1 MEYTSTKEGSTLT
14 VVIKGRL
21 DTNSSH
27 EMSQFIKENIGG
39 ITELIFDLKEMQ
51 YFSSTGLRV
60 LIEAQKIMDTQG
72 SMKLKNVNSDAMAIL
87 YTTGLSGVFT
97 VE

>member
-14 VVIKGRL
+14 VAIKGRL

-87 YTTGLSGVFT
+87 DTTGLSGVFT